1 MPWPKC
7 RCATTSATA
16 PRWRP
21 SSSTS
26 ISSNGD
32 GAVDSPSVRRFGQA
46 DNPFLKLI
54 DNLRG
59 YHVHEISATQW
70 RTDIRVMD
78 QVQRK
83 GGRISTR
90 ASFIVEPHV
99 PRLHRA

>member
-1 MPWPKC
+1 M
-7 RCATTSATA
+7 
-16 PRWRP
+16 
-21 SSSTS
+21 
-26 ISSNGD
+26 
-32 GAVDSPSVRRFGQA
+32 RRFGQA